1 MLEKVEPAVTR
12 AIKKVVGEA
21 EAAMSRR
28 SRAPWPMP
36 RRSWR
41 RRAPSPASVVMTD
54 YEPLNAP
61 LLRRLAINDEGAIDA
76 VFAGTGDEMP
86 QLGDKSDALVRFAA
100 LVASDSAAASY
111 QWAITA
117 ALAAGVTDDE
127 VVGALIA
134 VAPIVGVARIVSA
147 AAMVARALGY
157 ELDLA
162 D

>member
-1 MLEKVEPAVTR
+1 
-12 AIKKVVGEA
+12 
-21 EAAMSRR
+21 
-28 SRAPWPMP
+28 
-36 RRSWR
+36 
-41 RRAPSPASVVMTD
+41 MTHD
-54 YEPLNAP
+54 EPLNAL
-61 LLRRLAINDEGAIDA
+61 LLRRLAINDEGAIEA
-76 VFAGTGDEMP
+76 VFSATGDEMP
-86 QLGDKSDALVRFAA
+86 QLGDKTDALVRLAA

-111 QWAITA
+111 QWAITT

-147 AAMVARALGY
+147 AAMVAPALGY